1 MSPSTSLFSKLVK
14 IVLFIL
20 GPLNFCINFMIK
32 KIYSLPAKTSWDF
45 DGVAC
50 CAWDIAS
57 TLKTGL
63 GGARKADG
71 RIKPTNSH
79 LTYSPCNTDLG

>member
-1 MSPSTSLFSKLVK
+1 MSPSTSLFSKLFKDCFVYSGSLEFLYK
-14 IVLFIL
+14 FYD
-20 GPLNFCINFMIK
+20 K
-32 KIYSLPAKTSWDF
+32 KIYNQFASWDF

-71 RIKPTNSH
+71 RIKSTNSH
-79 LTYSPCNTDLG
+79 LTYSPYNTDLG